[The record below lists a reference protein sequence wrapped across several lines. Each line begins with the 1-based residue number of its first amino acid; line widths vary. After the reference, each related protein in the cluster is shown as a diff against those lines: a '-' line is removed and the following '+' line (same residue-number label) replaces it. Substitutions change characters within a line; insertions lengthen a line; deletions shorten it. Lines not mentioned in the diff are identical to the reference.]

1 MQALKLF
8 SWFSLWFFF
17 SGQQNFEVS
26 DLAPK
31 TQQVEVPLDWII
43 GAGVFIVLLIIIL
56 IFQIQLKRKSEV
68 KMRRKYSLDHDER
81 QLNSMIGSGPN
92 AFELRKLIET
102 VLGTKDSIEIMNFS
116 RSLVDFDKRSE
127 EYLELENNSDEAQK
141 ALSQTRKLL
150 NVSLNN
156 SNIPFTSSKLLPIG
170 QALRCQVQLGEG
182 KLKFDSTVL
191 AQSESKLLIKTPQLG
206 ENPVEIKDATEIS
219 CQIERHKDGIYE
231 FRLPFLAQKQGKQ
244 NVLVMRHSFDIKLI
258 RKTNID
264 KDILEEEWYME

>member
-1 MQALKLF
+1 M
-8 SWFSLWFFF
+8 
-17 SGQQNFEVS
+17 
-26 DLAPK
+26 
-31 TQQVEVPLDWII
+31 
-43 GAGVFIVLLIIIL
+43 
-56 IFQIQLKRKSEV
+56 
-68 KMRRKYSLDHDER
+68 
-81 QLNSMIGSGPN
+81 
-92 AFELRKLIET
+92 
-102 VLGTKDSIEIMNFS
+102 
-116 RSLVDFDKRSE
+116 
-127 EYLELENNSDEAQK
+127 
-141 ALSQTRKLL
+141 